1 MDKLKKDDE
10 IIKNISAI
18 SHELQ
23 TPINLICATAKLV
36 NYKNN
41 HDDDLKRYTGN
52 IVNNCNRL
60 TMVLSNILD
69 INMLSHSKYEYVK
82 LRQFFDA
89 IYYTIRP
96 YLRVLDVKIKL
107 EFKTEREFAYFP
119 PVTMERIILN
129 LITNAIKYND
139 KEKKTIRFR
148 ISDKDDKIVF
158 SIKDNGM
165 GIASEHIEKLTEPF
179 YRVNKDVSSGI
190 GMGLAIVEK
199 YVENLKGELKI
210 KSKPE
215 KGTEV
220 LVSIPCNVDY
230 DNFDISELNYFHYP
244 EKTSYDIEFA
254 QLFEND

>member
-1 MDKLKKDDE
+1 MDKIKKDDE

-23 TPINLICATAKLV
+23 TPVNLICATAKLV
-36 NYKNN
+36 SYKNN
-41 HDDDLKRYTGN
+41 RNDELKRYTRN
-52 IVNNCNRL
+52 IVNNCNKL
-60 TMVLSNILD
+60 TMILSNLLD
-69 INMLSHSKYEYVK
+69 INMLSHSKYEYVR

-107 EFKTEREFAYFP
+107 EFKTEIEFAYFP

-148 ISDKDDKIVF
+148 ISDKDGYIVF
-158 SIKDNGM
+158 SVKDNGM
-165 GIASEHIEKLTEPF
+165 GIDEEHIEKLTEPF
-179 YRVNKDVSSGI
+179 YRVNKDVSSGV
-190 GMGLAIVEK
+190 GMGLTLVEK
-199 YVENLKGELKI
+199 YVENINGSLKI
-210 KSKPE
+210 KSKKE

-230 DNFDISELNYFHYP
+230 DNFDISELTYFHYP
-244 EKTSYDIEFA
+244 EKASYDIEFS
-254 QLFEND
+254 QFCEND

>member
-1 MDKLKKDDE
+1 MSKIKKDEE
-10 IIKNISAI
+10 ITKNISAI

-36 NYKNN
+36 SYKNN
-41 HDDDLKRYTGN
+41 HNDELKRYTRN
-52 IVNNCNRL
+52 IVNNCNKL
-60 TMVLSNILD
+60 TMILSNLLD
-69 INMLSHSKYEYVK
+69 INMLAHSKYEYVR

-107 EFKTEREFAYFP
+107 EFKTEIEFAYFP

-148 ISDKDDKIVF
+148 ISDKDGYIVF
-158 SIKDNGM
+158 SVKDNGM
-165 GIASEHIEKLTEPF
+165 GIDEEHLEKLTEPF
-179 YRVNKDVSSGI
+179 YRVNKDVSSGV
-190 GMGLAIVEK
+190 GMGLTLVEK
-199 YVENLKGELKI
+199 YVENINGSLKI
-210 KSKPE
+210 KSKKE

-230 DNFDISELNYFHYP
+230 DNFDISELTYFHYP
-244 EKTSYDIEFA
+244 EKASYDIEFS
-254 QLFEND
+254 QFCEND

>member
-1 MDKLKKDDE
+1 
-10 IIKNISAI
+10 
-18 SHELQ
+18 
-23 TPINLICATAKLV
+23 
-36 NYKNN
+36 
-41 HDDDLKRYTGN
+41 
-52 IVNNCNRL
+52 
-60 TMVLSNILD
+60 
-69 INMLSHSKYEYVK
+69 
-82 LRQFFDA
+82 
-89 IYYTIRP
+89 
-96 YLRVLDVKIKL
+96 
-107 EFKTEREFAYFP
+107 
-119 PVTMERIILN
+119 
-129 LITNAIKYND
+129 
-139 KEKKTIRFR
+139 
-148 ISDKDDKIVF
+148 
-158 SIKDNGM
+158 M

-230 DNFDISELNYFHYP
+230 DNFDISERNYFHYP